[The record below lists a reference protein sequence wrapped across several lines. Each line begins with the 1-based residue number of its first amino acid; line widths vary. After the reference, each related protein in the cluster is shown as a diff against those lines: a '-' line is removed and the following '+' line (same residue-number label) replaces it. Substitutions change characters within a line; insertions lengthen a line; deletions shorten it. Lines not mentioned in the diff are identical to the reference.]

1 MAIFQGQTPRKAY
14 FTAVSWGPSLQV
26 DVENVGGRDGDEVV
40 QIYVRSPEGSGD
52 RRVHHLA
59 DFRRVPLKAGE
70 KTTVSFTLPESRFAQ
85 FGEDGRRIVA
95 PGKYT
100 VFAGGGQPG
109 FADGVLSGT
118 VDF

>member
-1 MAIFQGQTPRKAY
+1 MRGTE
-14 FTAVSWGPSLQV
+14 WGRMLWLGCSYG
-26 DVENVGGRDGDEVV
+26 EERGGRDGDEVV

-70 KTTVSFTLPESRFAQ
+70 KATVSFTLPESRFAQ

-109 FADGVLSGT
+109 FAEGVLSGT